1 MPTLHNIT
9 GDFDRILQTSLD
21 TTVTQIHTFSKKN
34 LLFLTDRSS
43 GFRYHLFIMILII
56 RLVTVAGWFWVCQGN
71 IAQAEQVG
79 LIAQNT
85 NTCKIDS
92 FTAGELLPV
101 ADLPTGLTGTFS
113 IAISCTGT
121 ASANLLLT
129 LNPSVVHNG
138 GAKMQFVSKSGL
150 LTGANTNPSPNTI
163 TVPISS
169 QGNQTGNGSVRLE
182 IVAPS
187 GKLLKAANNYKL
199 VVTAALN

>member
-1 MPTLHNIT
+1 MYQPQ
-9 GDFDRILQTSLD
+9 F
-21 TTVTQIHTFSKKN
+21 
-34 LLFLTDRSS
+34 
-43 GFRYHLFIMILII
+43 I
-56 RLVTVAGWFWVCQGN
+56 RLVAIAAWLWVSQGN
-71 IAQAEQVG
+71 YAQAGHFG
-79 LIAQNT
+79 LITQNV

-101 ADLPTGLTGTFS
+101 ANPPTGLTGTFS

-138 GAKMQFVSKSGL
+138 DAKMQFVSMSGL
-150 LTGANTNPSPNTI
+150 LAGANTNPAPNTI

-187 GKLLKAANNYKL
+187 GKFLKAANNYNL